1 MFISESNLIEYLSP
15 YAHSLTKEGGCEN
28 VICSQSES

>member
-15 YAHSLTKEGGCEN
+15 YAHSLTKKGGCEN